1 MLEQVCSL
9 RVDLEDVLTVEEVQV
24 ESLSHICH
32 CIPTNYNGYSQ
43 RRRRGASTRGG
54 VTPWVPG

>member
-9 RVDLEDVLTVEEVQV
+9 RVDLEDVLTLEEVQV

-32 CIPTNYNGYSQ
+32 CIPNNYSGCSQ
-43 RRRRGASTRGG
+43 RRRRGASTG
-54 VTPWVPG
+54 